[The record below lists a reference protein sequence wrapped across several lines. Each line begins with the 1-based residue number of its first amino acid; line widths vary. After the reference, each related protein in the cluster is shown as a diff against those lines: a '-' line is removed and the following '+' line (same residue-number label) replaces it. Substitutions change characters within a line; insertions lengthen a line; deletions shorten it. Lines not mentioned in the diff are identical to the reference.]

1 MDQTIH
7 SKVMDF
13 QRSDLHPLWA
23 SWVGNLQAQNGC
35 QHGELSIHFV
45 HRVSHFFLFVQNF
58 TFVFKYNM
66 DILILHKFW
75 DEFCWFIVY
84 FCLKGTKCEIL
95 CTKWKESSPCW
106 QPFCACRLPTQGAHA
121 WGPWSVNQIFE
132 NCKQLS
138 RPLILQTCT
147 FYSVPY
153 THACLKLL
161 PIIIIN

>member
-1 MDQTIH
+1 
-7 SKVMDF
+7 MDF

-35 QHGELSIHFV
+35 QHGELSFYFV

-58 TFVFKYNM
+58 TFVLKYNM

-106 QPFCACRLPTQGAHA
+106 QPFCACRLPTQGAHEGCKSDL
-121 WGPWSVNQIFE
+121 WKSITFEWIVWFCLNLHNLIIVIFFIH
-132 NCKQLS
+132 S
-138 RPLILQTCT
+138 
-147 FYSVPY
+147 
-153 THACLKLL
+153 HH
-161 PIIIIN
+161 INVLG

>member
-1 MDQTIH
+1 MNILAVTRISRLVYWWISGWMDQTIH

-106 QPFCACRLPTQGAHA
+106 QPFCACRLPTQGAHE
-121 WGPWSVNQIFE
+121 G
-132 NCKQLS
+132 CKSDLWK
-138 RPLILQTCT
+138 LQ
-147 FYSVPY
+147 
-153 THACLKLL
+153 AIK
-161 PIIIIN
+161 